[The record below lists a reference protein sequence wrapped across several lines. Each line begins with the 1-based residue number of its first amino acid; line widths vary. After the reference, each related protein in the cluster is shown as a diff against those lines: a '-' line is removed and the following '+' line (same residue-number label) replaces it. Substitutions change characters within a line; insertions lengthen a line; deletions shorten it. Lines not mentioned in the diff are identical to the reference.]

1 MGSHKLINQEI
12 QKQYSVW
19 ITTAWKRISTG
30 MNVKGVRWCCISN
43 AVDRTDDGMLW
54 NYNEKVG
61 NVRSKCEEDEGN
73 DGEDGEDGD
82 SDTDR

>member
-1 MGSHKLINQEI
+1 M
-12 QKQYSVW
+12 
-19 ITTAWKRISTG
+19 
-30 MNVKGVRWCCISN
+30 KGVRWCCISN